1 MAADEL
7 LQPLGKGKPG
17 RHPRRRLP
25 GRADP
30 LAVAVTG
37 TALGRIAFV
46 KDPFDGPVAV
56 AAIEKAEPKPGSEEA
71 PTGLRRRL
79 AADPDPVVAREHG
92 HEIMRHTARSKA
104 LGNRGA
110 ERLPVGAAMPRAGS

>member
-56 AAIEKAEPKPGSEEA
+56 AAIEMAGGSQG
-71 PTGLRRRL
+71 PPIGLRRRL
-79 AADPDPVVAREHG
+79 VADPDPAAAREHG
-92 HEIMRHTARSKA
+92 HEIMRPTARSRT
-104 LGNRGA
+104 LGNRGI
-110 ERLPVGAAMPRAGS
+110 ERVPVGAAMPRAGS

>member
-1 MAADEL
+1 MAADAL
-7 LQPLGKGKPG
+7 LRPLGKGKPS
-17 RHPRRRLP
+17 RRPRRRLP

-46 KDPFDGPVAV
+46 KDPFHGPVAV
-56 AAIEKAEPKPGSEEA
+56 AAIEMAGPEPGSEGA

-79 AADPDPVVAREHG
+79 AADPDPVAAPEHG
-92 HEIMRHTARSKA
+92 HEIMRHTARSKP

-110 ERLPVGAAMPRAGS
+110 ERVPVGAAMPRAGS

>member
-1 MAADEL
+1 MVADEL
-7 LQPLGKGKPG
+7 LRPLGQGKPSAG
-17 RHPRRRLP
+17 RPRRRLP

-37 TALGRIAFV
+37 TVLGRIAFV

-56 AAIEKAEPKPGSEEA
+56 AAIEKPGGSQGA

-92 HEIMRHTARSKA
+92 HEIMRPAGRSKS

-110 ERLPVGAAMPRAGS
+110 ERVPVGAAMPRTGS